1 MEARQRVKLSLTNRS
16 IGLISAFAERQIAFN
31 DYVPRSGKPA
41 GNDTAPTA
49 AQHPSDASQSHILRS
64 PHRTRRSQP
73 TARRA
78 VGRPGGHS
86 EGPAPDPIPNSAV
99 KTLRANGTA
108 S

>member
-16 IGLISAFAERQIAFN
+16 IGLISLRDASRAAASPQEDKSPRPQTSIRQTHHTSNI
-31 DYVPRSGKPA
+31 P
-41 GNDTAPTA
+41 NDTTVSAD
-49 AQHPSDASQSHILRS
+49 SL
-64 PHRTRRSQP
+64 
-73 TARRA
+73 RA

>member
-1 MEARQRVKLSLTNRS
+1 MEARRRVKLSLTNRS
-16 IGLISAFAERQIAFN
+16 IGLISPSWTRPAQRQARM
-31 DYVPRSGKPA
+31 DYKSPGPQTSIRQ
-41 GNDTAPTA
+41 T
-49 AQHPSDASQSHILRS
+49 HHILEHPR
-64 PHRTRRSQP
+64 HDGRP

>member
-16 IGLISAFAERQIAFN
+16 IGLISPSKASRAAASPQGTRHTQPNPIRQ
-31 DYVPRSGKPA
+31 
-41 GNDTAPTA
+41 
-49 AQHPSDASQSHILRS
+49 DASHPHDNRTGFPS
-64 PHRTRRSQP
+64 P
-73 TARRA
+73 RA

-108 S
+108 SQDVGE

>member
-16 IGLISAFAERQIAFN
+16 IGLISPSRIRPAQRQA
-31 DYVPRSGKPA
+31 RKKTRTHK
-41 GNDTAPTA
+41 TA
-49 AQHPSDASQSHILRS
+49 DASVRRITSSNILTDTTVS
-64 PHRTRRSQP
+64 AA
-73 TARRA
+73 ARRA

>member
-16 IGLISAFAERQIAFN
+16 IGLI
-31 DYVPRSGKPA
+31 
-41 GNDTAPTA
+41 PTA
-49 AQHPSDASQSHILRS
+49 TASRAAASPQEDKLPKTADASVRRITSSNILT
-64 PHRTRRSQP
+64 TRQCRP
-73 TARRA
+73 TALRA

-108 S
+108 SQDVGE

>member
-16 IGLISAFAERQIAFN
+16 IGLIS
-31 DYVPRSGKPA
+31 
-41 GNDTAPTA
+41 
-49 AQHPSDASQSHILRS
+49 L
-64 PHRTRRSQP
+64 RTRPAQQQARKKTTTTPRPHISIRQTHRIKSSNILKDTYGVSRRSL
-73 TARRA
+73 RA

>member
-1 MEARQRVKLSLTNRS
+1 VEARQRVKLSLTNRS
-16 IGLISAFAERQIAFN
+16 IGLFYPATASRAAESPQE
-31 DYVPRSGKPA
+31 DM
-41 GNDTAPTA
+41 NDTKTA
-49 AQHPSDASQSHILRS
+49 QASVRRIASILEYPQRHI
-64 PHRTRRSQP
+64 RRQP
-73 TARRA
+73 TAPRA

>member
-16 IGLISAFAERQIAFN
+16 IGLISQRTASRAAASPQEDTNAQDRIRIRQ
-31 DYVPRSGKPA
+31 
-41 GNDTAPTA
+41 T
-49 AQHPSDASQSHILRS
+49 HHILRS
-64 PHRTRRSQP
+64 PHDTTVS
-73 TARRA
+73 ADSLRA

>member
-1 MEARQRVKLSLTNRS
+1 MEAWQHVKLSLTNRS
-16 IGLISAFAERQIAFN
+16 IGLISLRTRPAQQQARMKRNRPHIRIRQ
-31 DYVPRSGKPA
+31 
-41 GNDTAPTA
+41 T
-49 AQHPSDASQSHILRS
+49 HHILDVLTT
-64 PHRTRRSQP
+64 HRP
-73 TARRA
+73 PPVRA